1 MCAGTTLSKVFLFS
15 PLLCYYY
22 IVIFFSSAAAIFF
35 FIHNVRFVAS
45 CRPFLTSFLVASFL
59 SKSIQLARDFRVCV
73 SVLCV
78 PTTFQSERKRV
89 CVCGLPQLRTQHANL
104 PKRRQNNTNN
114 KNKTTTQYRFIIII
128 YIYIIFHSASM
139 ELNLCEIYYST
150 NTISL
155 KNLSPYILSVDR
167 CCCC

>member
-1 MCAGTTLSKVFLFS
+1 MHNKQTNSLNSFKKTSTTEKENNFRYLMCAGTTLSKVFLFS
-15 PLLCYYY
+15 PLLYYYY

-35 FIHNVRFVAS
+35 FIHNGRFVAS

-89 CVCGLPQLRTQHANL
+89 CVCVVCRSWEH
-104 PKRRQNNTNN
+104 NTPIYR
-114 KNKTTTQYRFIIII
+114 KEDKTTPTTKTKQPPNIGLSSS
-128 YIYIIFHSASM
+128 YIYILYFTRHQW
-139 ELNLCEIYYST
+139 N
-150 NTISL
+150 
-155 KNLSPYILSVDR
+155 
-167 CCCC
+167 